1 MGHSLSRISAR
12 FIPTRSEVDS
22 SEGIPDSGVI
32 MIQEANRLGGFAM
45 GHPVAVRG
53 DYKSGQLRALAR
65 RCRNADQARRLLSIA
80 AVVDGASRAAA
91 AKIGGM
97 DRQTLRDW
105 VRRFNEGGPEGLINH
120 RAPGAAPKLSPAQKA
135 QLAALVEQG
144 PIPAVHDVV
153 RWRACDLGQWIQEEF
168 AISVSDDTVYRML
181 KSLGFSHV
189 SARPKAYKQTEETL
203 TAFKTYGPPRLQGVS
218 AIRS

>member
-1 MGHSLSRISAR
+1 
-12 FIPTRSEVDS
+12 
-22 SEGIPDSGVI
+22 

-45 GHPVAVRG
+45 GHPIAVRG
-53 DYKSGQLRALAR
+53 DFTSGQLRALAT

-91 AKIGGM
+91 ARIGGM

-105 VRRFNEGGPEGLINH
+105 VHRFNEGGPEGLINH
-120 RAPGAAPKLSPAQKA
+120 RAPGAAAKLSAAQKA

-153 RWRACDLGQWIQEEF
+153 RWRACDLVQWIQEEF
-168 AISVSDDTVYRML
+168 GISVSDDTVYRML

-189 SARPKAYKQTEETL
+189 SARPKAYKQNEETL
-203 TAFKTYGPPRLQGVS
+203 TAFKKLCRPGGANPRRHRPHHPHRSLVPGRDEGGTEEQAHLSVGAQG
-218 AIRS
+218 